1 MMARLQTVEVGV
13 TVFSQMREEVVVG
26 HHGVAAVHL
35 SH

>member
-1 MMARLQTVEVGV
+1 MMAHLPTVEVGV
-13 TVFSQMREEVVVG
+13 TVFSQMKEGAAVD

>member
-1 MMARLQTVEVGV
+1 MMAHLQTVEVGV
-13 TVFSQMREEVVVG
+13 TVFNQMKEGAVVG